1 MQVGRVCLSQMYM
14 IYDDVTCTH
23 DDVTQGVLE
32 GSIHDGWGNFKNR
45 SLILYSYVKRPISRS
60 DIGILILCP

>member
-32 GSIHDGWGNFKNR
+32 GSIHDGWGNFKSR
-45 SLILYSYVKRPISRS
+45 SLILYS
-60 DIGILILCP
+60 